1 MITLISKLKD
11 YYNDRQRQLAFF
23 SAHVDKMTSPIFLGG
38 VSLHEQLE
46 QEIAQQILRP
56 LFMYLVSKNEVDLNS
71 NLIIN
76 ACVMSLDHTTA
87 HDAMKRRRRQLP
99 GPDHLVGHRGS
110 SLKEIDHYSGPC
122 HGLIV
127 ITQGFPQQPQAFAQ
141 KCLTISF
148 AVGDLLSTAARTGES
163 KGRKMLYELKG
174 LSQQVMLL
182 ERRKMLLDAR
192 FWSIL
197 NRCWTKW
204 APHLKDPSRM
214 TFWINCVGI
223 LAIKLLFSV
232 VSLTPRAIFYPGSD
246 GAPTRPSVDFLA
258 RNPKFESR

>member
-1 MITLISKLKD
+1 MAEPRPSTSSAKETDLTLAQGDFEETINQPTISAEIIVRRRKRGRAFVATDIVFEIQFRQSTAGNLPLLSVLISVHKVMITLISKLKD

-127 ITQGFPQQPQAFAQ
+127 ITQGFPQQPQAFA
-141 KCLTISF
+141 KNASPFCL
-148 AVGDLLSTAARTGES
+148 L
-163 KGRKMLYELKG
+163 
-174 LSQQVMLL
+174 
-182 ERRKMLLDAR
+182 
-192 FWSIL
+192 
-197 NRCWTKW
+197 
-204 APHLKDPSRM
+204 
-214 TFWINCVGI
+214 
-223 LAIKLLFSV
+223 
-232 VSLTPRAIFYPGSD
+232 
-246 GAPTRPSVDFLA
+246 
-258 RNPKFESR
+258 